1 MKTFVLA
8 IVAAAALIA
17 GALSGNANA
26 MTIGNSAGLQQA
38 IDDTSLTEQVHCCH
52 RRIRRVY
59 YRRVIVIV
67 PRYYAY
73 RRRCCCC

>member
-8 IVAAAALIA
+8 IVAAAALIG
-17 GALSGNANA
+17 GAHSGNANA
-26 MTIGNSAGLQQA
+26 MTIGNSVGLQQA

-67 PRYYAY
+67 PRYYVH